1 MQSMIGA
8 AGHLAAE
15 MLVSA
20 DEEVARITQTIY
32 EFEDPET
39 DISDP
44 RKEASEIMGAIRGSF
59 FHRFGWWNNNLFLR
73 QCSRSIR
80 QSNEE
85 CDQDPGLRLQRDDQV
100 TQGAL

>member
-44 RKEASEIMGAIRGSF
+44 RKEASEIMGAIRGSL
-59 FHRFGWWNNNLFLR
+59 FHRFGWWNNINILR
-73 QCSRSIR
+73 QRCRALW
-80 QSNEE
+80 QGNEE
-85 CDQDPGLRLQRDDQV
+85 RDQDPGLRL
-100 TQGAL
+100 